1 MRKIILTGATG
12 GVGYHLAK
20 KIISSDIGKLYCV
33 YRNQQKYDDLF
44 GKEDLSAERYLLEA
58 KDDFS
63 GLISLLDSDG
73 QQAEDVVL
81 ILNAFSIVPIAS
93 VGTFSTEEVEEMIYG
108 NITRNVL
115 ILNRVV
121 GYCKNHDIR
130 LRVINFDSGAADH
143 PLNGWS
149 NYSASKA
156 YMNAM
161 LATLA
166 SENPDYQI
174 VSFDPGVVDTNMQAQ
189 IRSTDKSVFNR
200 VNTFIKYK
208 DLGVL
213 RKPEDI
219 ADQIID
225 RFLLNWNVQS
235 MREKAI

>member
-33 YRNQQKYDDLF
+33 YRNQQKYDDMF
-44 GKEDLSAERYLLEA
+44 SKENLSAERYLLEA

-63 GLISLLDSDG
+63 GLIGLLDSDG
-73 QQAEDVVL
+73 QQAENMVL

-93 VGTFSTEEVEEMIYG
+93 IGTFSTGEVEEMIYG

-121 GYCKNHDIR
+121 DYCKKHDIR

-149 NYSASKA
+149 NYCASKA

-235 MREKAI
+235 MREKVI

>member
-12 GVGYHLAK
+12 GVGFQLAK

-33 YRNQQKYDDLF
+33 YRNKQKYEDMFDKEGLF
-44 GKEDLSAERYLLEA
+44 PEGYLLED

-63 GLISLLDSDG
+63 GLINLLDGDE
-73 QQAEDVVL
+73 QRAENIIL
-81 ILNAFSIVPIAS
+81 ILNAFSIIPIAS
-93 VGTFSTEEVEEMIYG
+93 IGTFATEEIEEMIYG

-115 ILNRVV
+115 ILNRIVE
-121 GYCKNHDIR
+121 YCKKHNIG
-130 LRVINFDSGAADH
+130 LRIINMDSGAADH

-149 NYSASKA
+149 NYCASKA
-156 YMNAM
+156 YMNSM

-189 IRSTDKSVFNR
+189 IRNTDKSVFNR

-225 RFLLNWNVQS
+225 RYLLNWNPQS
-235 MREKAI
+235 MREKAV

>member
-33 YRNQQKYDDLF
+33 YRNQQKYDDML
-44 GKEDLSAERYLLEA
+44 GKEDLSAEGYLLEA

-73 QQAEDVVL
+73 QQAEGMVL

-121 GYCKNHDIR
+121 DYCKKHDIR

-149 NYSASKA
+149 NYCASKA

-174 VSFDPGVVDTNMQAQ
+174 VSFDPGVVDTNMQTQ

-225 RFLLNWNVQS
+225 RYLLQWNPQS